1 MGFWKKLLCCSLLT
15 SLASGIS
22 LTAAAA
28 DMSTLDRNR
37 PGSIHLT
44 LNNAENLPVTGG
56 TICLYDVAALSIADE
71 TPTFT
76 ETEAFCSF
84 SADWDTIDAD
94 LAQDLAI
101 YVETQQIQGTLA
113 AIEVDGTV
121 FFDQLELGIYLIVQA
136 EESDTYEAITPFL
149 VTVPMEED
157 GEWTYEIDAAP
168 KVGIVT
174 SSNTDTEDP
183 TELEE
188 SSGTQPPSTSSTPET
203 SSTPSTSGMP
213 ETSSTPGTSDMSSTP
228 SDLSSPS
235 SPSSPALPQTG
246 QLNWPIPVLAVA
258 DILLFAFG
266 WLMRR
271 ERTEV

>member
-1 MGFWKKLLCCSLLT
+1 M
-15 SLASGIS
+15 
-22 LTAAAA
+22 
-28 DMSTLDRNR
+28 
-37 PGSIHLT
+37 
-44 LNNAENLPVTGG
+44 
-56 TICLYDVAALSIADE
+56 
-71 TPTFT
+71 
-76 ETEAFCSF
+76 
-84 SADWDTIDAD
+84 
-94 LAQDLAI
+94 
-101 YVETQQIQGTLA
+101 ETQQIQGTLA

-183 TELEE
+183 TEPEE
-188 SSGTQPPSTSSTPET
+188 SSGTQPPS
-203 SSTPSTSGMP
+203 
-213 ETSSTPGTSDMSSTP
+213 TSSTPGTSDMSSTP

-235 SPSSPALPQTG
+235 SPSSPTLPQTG